1 MMKKITTK
9 TVIILS
15 VISAILLLTE
25 RYCYE
30 YRMRTNISNIVKQQE
45 KELNVKIQALSDYSR
60 QYDLANV
67 QYQKEKTKIWDDY
80 TVLFKSKEELKK
92 KLNFTILSSKQL
104 KASTLTRDQIL
115 IEDQKKDDYI
125 NNLKQQ
131 LSLALEMEIKK
142 DDQIK
147 VLDKMLTAAK
157 NLNISLKE
165 TLNEAMI
172 TVDTLKIKKC
182 KKPWIVLGP
191 GCGLDF
197 KGRGYIG
204 FQITIATIRI

>member
-1 MMKKITTK
+1 MMKKITAK
-9 TVIILS
+9 TTII
-15 VISAILLLTE
+15 ISIIAVLLFLVE
-25 RYCYE
+25 RYCSE
-30 YRMRTNISNIVKQQE
+30 YQLRHSLASIAATQE
-45 KELNVKIQALSDYSR
+45 KELNVKILALKEYSK

-131 LSLALEMEIKK
+131 LSLSLEMEIKK

-172 TVDTLKIKKC
+172 TVDTFKIKKC

-197 KGRGYIG
+197 KGRAYIG